1 MIVTS
6 TNIGIR
12 KEILWNNKLVST
24 GIFKNPTSE
33 GIFLDKT
40 DVRNDAVIDRK
51 YHGGIDKACYAFSEN
66 NYSKWQEL
74 YPELTL
80 NPGMFGENLTIKE
93 LKESE
98 LFIGDIFQIG
108 EAIIQVS
115 EPRQPCFKLNL
126 RFNSNIAVKQ
136 FFNFGDSGVYFRV
149 IKPGLVMPNDT
160 LILTESSQFKH
171 SISAVFKAVYEKPN
185 ELLLQ
190 EFISNPQLS
199 ESIKIDLKKKWQIS

>member
-115 EPRQPCFKLNL
+115 EPRQPGCKLNL

-136 FFNFGDSGVYFRV
+136 FF
-149 IKPGLVMPNDT
+149 K
-160 LILTESSQFKH
+160 
-171 SISAVFKAVYEKPN
+171 KPN
-185 ELLLQ
+185 HQCRKLGP
-190 EFISNPQLS
+190 SSTRLS
-199 ESIKIDLKKKWQIS
+199 EQIIK